1 MTGTIHIVGAGLAG
15 LACALRL
22 AGEGRSVALH
32 EAARMA
38 GGRCR
43 SYYDPSL
50 DLVIDNGNHLLL
62 SGNAAAL
69 DYARRI
75 GSLGELVGPKDCVF
89 DFLDTRDG
97 DALAPAA
104 QRLAPALVDFRARS
118 PRPRLGAARLSR
130 RARHF
135 ARRRAARRSARR

>member
-1 MTGTIHIVGAGLAG
+1 MTGTVHIVGAGLAG

-22 AGEGRSVALH
+22 AGDGRRVTLY

-43 SYYDPSL
+43 SYHDPSL

-62 SGNAAAL
+62 SGNHAAL

-75 GSLGELVGPKDCVF
+75 GAAGELVGPKECVF
-89 DFLDTRDG
+89 DFLDTRTGERWRLRPNASRLPWWIFVADRRVPG
-97 DALAPAA
+97 SSPRDYLGALP
-104 QRLAPALVDFRARS
+104 LLRARS
-118 PRPRLGAARLSR
+118 GATI
-130 RARHF
+130 
-135 ARRRAARRSARR
+135 